1 MSQLSRRAFNRVA
14 MGLASTRL
22 VGPQTAVGAGRSAR
36 AAAHPGPARQGS
48 ITDVPGIRAG
58 HFTDSR
64 RPTGCTALLFDGEAT
79 AGVDY
84 DGSAPGSYLGV
95 MLQPVSPIETIHGL
109 LLTGGGPMGLAAVP
123 GAVRYLEEH
132 KVGFDWGVPNV
143 RVPIVVG
150 AVIDDLA
157 LGDGRIRP
165 DADAAYK
172 ACHAAL
178 AGPLAEGNVGVGAG
192 ATVGKMLGGRG
203 YRGMKAGVGTASLR
217 LGDVV
222 IGALVVANSSG
233 DIVDPQ
239 TGRIV
244 AGARRPDGKGFAN
257 IVETLKSLAGSGQ
270 RAATWLHDPALHSTT
285 LVVVA
290 TNAEFTKTA
299 LTKIAMMASTGT
311 ARAINPYHT
320 NGDGDSTFAISTNR
334 VKSDLGISVVGAVAA
349 DLVSATVLRAVRT
362 ATSIEGWP
370 AARDLPA
377 SGG

>member
-1 MSQLSRRAFNRVA
+1 MSQLSRRAFNRAAV
-14 MGLASTRL
+14 GL
-22 VGPQTAVGAGRSAR
+22 VGTRVVGTLSGVAAGRSAP
-36 AAAHPGPARQGS
+36 AATQTGSARQGS

-58 HFTDSR
+58 HFTDLR
-64 RPTGCTALLFDGEAT
+64 RPTGCTALLFDSEAT

-95 MLQPVSPIETIHGL
+95 LLQPVSPIETIHGI

-123 GAVRYLEEH
+123 GVVRYLEEH
-132 KVGFDWGVPNV
+132 QVGFDWGVRNV

-150 AVIDDLA
+150 AVIDDLS

-165 DADAAYK
+165 DADAGYK
-172 ACHAAL
+172 ACQAAL
-178 AGPLAEGNVGVGAG
+178 ASPLAEGNVGVGAG

-203 YRGMKAGVGTASLR
+203 YAGMKSGVGSASLR

-233 DIVDPQ
+233 DIVDSR

-257 IVETLKSLAGSGQ
+257 IVEILKSLARSGQ
-270 RAATWLHDPALHSTT
+270 RASTWLHDPALHSTT

-290 TNAEFTKTA
+290 TNVEFTKTA
-299 LTKIAMMASTGT
+299 LTKIAMMASTGA

-334 VKSDLGISVVGAVAA
+334 IKSDLGISVIGALAA

-362 ATSIEGWP
+362 ATSVEGWP
-370 AARDLPA
+370 AVRDLPA